1 MIVVSTIEVFGKFK
15 TTNNNKKLTTDPQ
28 ALLFLSPDGNLD
40 FHCAKGVCEF
50 RMTKNMF
57 AIVSV
62 FKAGI
67 SFFLKCFL
75 SQTNRRAYNSR
86 SAYKWPDRI
95 GIFCLQIRKKE
106 T

>member
-1 MIVVSTIEVFGKFK
+1 MP
-15 TTNNNKKLTTDPQ
+15 TTGSQ

-40 FHCAKGVCEF
+40 FHCAKGVCEL

-62 FKAGI
+62 FKGGI

-75 SQTNRRAYNSR
+75 SQTNRRAYNSL
-86 SAYKWPDRI
+86 SAYKWPYRI
-95 GIFCLQIRKKE
+95 GIFSIYR
-106 T
+106 